1 MENEALFQHDSKG
14 IAMDEKKNR
23 VMICPNCSGID
34 KREVLAT
41 ATSRNVVHD
50 STPSAAHGSN
60 GLSAQRRNDIIK
72 LFCLHCG
79 HELTRKGGRA

>member
-1 MENEALFQHDSKG
+1 MENEPFFQYDSKG
-14 IAMDEKKNR
+14 LTMDEKKNK

-50 STPSAAHGSN
+50 DTPRPSHSVGPSST
-60 GLSAQRRNDIIK
+60 QKRKDVTK
-72 LFCLHCG
+72 LLCLHCG